1 MQVDALL
8 AERKIYASTMPMEF
22 IETCLYYL
30 RLQLHAQQLKRAF
43 LELVVPNTEELAVRL
58 RLIHLL
64 LLSSSHPCF
73 RFIVRDGVLRRGL
86 TDDGRVPP
94 RHGGVPHKRAQPR

>member
-1 MQVDALL
+1 VQIDALL

-30 RLQLHAQQLKRAF
+30 RLQLHAQQLKRAY

-58 RLIHLL
+58 LHLFIVF
-64 LLSSSHPCF
+64 LLSLSC
-73 RFIVRDGVLRRGL
+73 
-86 TDDGRVPP
+86 
-94 RHGGVPHKRAQPR
+94 